1 MSSESPLIC
10 SKPTLTLDEVEYRK
24 KVSASPNY
32 RVNLG
37 LTSIFRN
44 KISVAPESGKA
55 LAGDLK
61 GYFSR
66 RLSFQD
72 RIVYRIENVRCV
84 VVVIR
89 AKTHYGD

>member
-1 MSSESPLIC
+1 VTCDRYKLEFTKQAQKDISKLSPKLK
-10 SKPTLTLDEVEYRK
+10 SKLK
-24 KVSASPNY
+24 
-32 RVNLG
+32 
-37 LTSIFRN
+37 SILRN

-55 LAGDLK
+55 LVGDLK
-61 GYFSR
+61 GYFSV

-72 RIVYRIENVRCV
+72 RIVYRIENDRCV

>member
-1 MSSESPLIC
+1 MTCDRYKLEFTKQAQKDISKLSPKL
-10 SKPTLTLDEVEYRK
+10 KRK
-24 KVSASPNY
+24 LK
-32 RVNLG
+32 
-37 LTSIFRN
+37 SILRN

-55 LAGDLK
+55 LVGDLK
-61 GYFSR
+61 GYFSV

-72 RIVYRIENVRCV
+72 RIVYRIENDRCV